1 MVKIIKYIHL
11 AITLIT
17 AALGTIALI
26 AAFMGQT
33 HCFLTAAMLGGLT
46 RAGMCSIDEI
56 TKYVAGKQN
65 ASIIKRV

>member
-1 MVKIIKYIHL
+1 MLKLVKYIHI

-17 AALGTIALI
+17 AALGTTALI

-46 RAGMCSIDEI
+46 WVGIKSIKED
-56 TKYVAGKQN
+56 VAGEQ
-65 ASIIKRV
+65 SDSVR

>member
-1 MVKIIKYIHL
+1 MKILVIIHTV
-11 AITLIT
+11 ITLVA

-46 RAGMCSIDEI
+46 WAGMCSIDEI

-65 ASIIKRV
+65 ASIVKRV

>member
-1 MVKIIKYIHL
+1 MRILVIIHT
-11 AITLIT
+11 AITLVT

-46 RAGMCSIDEI
+46 WVGIKSIKED
-56 TKYVAGKQN
+56 VAGKQN
-65 ASIIKRV
+65 NPVSKGV

>member
-1 MVKIIKYIHL
+1 MKILVIIHA

-17 AALGTIALI
+17 AALGTTALI

-46 RAGMCSIDEI
+46 WVGIKSIKED
-56 TKYVAGKQN
+56 VAGEQ
-65 ASIIKRV
+65 SDSVR

>member
-1 MVKIIKYIHL
+1 MKILVIIHT
-11 AITLIT
+11 AITLVA

-46 RAGMCSIDEI
+46 WTGMCSIDEI

-65 ASIIKRV
+65 ASIVKKV

>member
-1 MVKIIKYIHL
+1 MKILVLIHL

-26 AAFMGQT
+26 AAFLGQT

-46 RAGMCSIDEI
+46 FAGMCSIDEI
-56 TKYVAGKQN
+56 NRNVAGKQN
-65 ASIIKRV
+65 NPVSKGV

>member
-1 MVKIIKYIHL
+1 MIKIIKYIHL

-33 HCFLTAAMLGGLT
+33 HCLLTAAMLGALT
-46 RAGMCSIDEI
+46 WVGIKSIKED
-56 TKYVAGKQN
+56 VAGEQ
-65 ASIIKRV
+65 SDSVRQGV

>member
-11 AITLIT
+11 VITLIT

-26 AAFMGQT
+26 AAFMGQM

-46 RAGMCSIDEI
+46 WVGIKSIKED
-56 TKYVAGKQN
+56 VAGEQGD
-65 ASIIKRV
+65 SVR